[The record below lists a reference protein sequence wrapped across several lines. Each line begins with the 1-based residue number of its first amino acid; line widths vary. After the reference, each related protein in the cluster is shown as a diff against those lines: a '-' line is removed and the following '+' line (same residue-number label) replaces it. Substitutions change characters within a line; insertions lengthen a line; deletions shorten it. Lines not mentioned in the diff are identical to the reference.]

1 LILQP
6 TYRIE
11 NDRPVVH
18 LWGKLES
25 GESFLVRDD
34 RQRPHFFIPK
44 NEEGRA
50 RALGV
55 NAILPTPRLDLQG
68 EELLRVD
75 VARPS
80 DTPAL
85 RERLTK
91 AGVACLEADV
101 RFAMRYLIDR
111 QIKGAMRIHG
121 EPRKA
126 DGVAGRVLIFDNPE
140 IEPATAH
147 PRLTVLSLD
156 IETDPRTNRLL
167 SIALAGAGAEEVL
180 LLARSAGSHGGRRA
194 AAASTKPASNGE
206 GAADEIAPAG
216 AHLFAS
222 EADLVR
228 AFVRRM
234 HEIDPDV
241 ITGWNVIGFDLAFLQ
256 ARAEAH
262 GIPFEI
268 GRGSGAMRLSSTRDR
283 ANDGSFDQAAIPGRI
298 VLDGIRLLR
307 GAFIRMESYSLDFVS
322 RKVVGEGKTIEG
334 RDRVAEILRTWEE
347 DREAFVRYNLRDA
360 TLVLEILDKLDLVPL
375 AVERSLLT
383 GMPPD
388 RVSASVASFDFLYLS
403 ELAKRGLA
411 APSVGAFGAE
421 SDVFG
426 GTVLPPEAG
435 LFDNVLVFDF
445 KSLYPSIIR
454 TFEIDPLG
462 YLGSGPGRFENAV
475 IAPNGAAFRRHKGIL
490 SDLLDHLFEQREAA
504 KQRGDKVA
512 SYAIKI
518 LMNSFYGVLG
528 TPVCRFFNPKL
539 AAAITSFG
547 REILLWSKGLM
558 EAQGHAVLYG
568 DTDSLFVLS
577 GIADPAAAR
586 SRGNELAA
594 ILNIELE
601 RHVRETWGVE
611 SRLELEFERLYLRL
625 LFPRKRSGEGGAM
638 KHYVGLTE
646 ESGVIFTGMEV
657 VRRDWTDLAR
667 QVQRELYER
676 FFAGRAVEDYLSDT
690 VVALRAGELD
700 RALVYRKALRKEL
713 EDYTA
718 ATPPHVAAA
727 RKLKTEPGALIDYVI
742 TRNGPE
748 PAGERES
755 PLDYE
760 HYVDKQIR
768 PIATPILDLVGLRFE
783 KVIGDDTQL
792 ELF

>member
-1 LILQP
+1 MVRRGLILQP
-6 TYRIE
+6 TYRID
-11 NDRPVVH
+11 NDRAVVH

-68 EELLRVD
+68 GELLRVD
-75 VARPS
+75 VPRPS
-80 DTPAL
+80 DAPPL

-91 AGVACLEADV
+91 AGVQCLEADV

-111 QIKGAMRIHG
+111 QIKGALRIHG
-121 EPRKA
+121 EPRSIDA
-126 DGVAGRVLIFDNPE
+126 IDGGRVLVFDNPE
-140 IEPATAH
+140 VEPAIAR
-147 PRLTVLSLD
+147 PRLTVLSID

-167 SIALAGAGAEEVL
+167 SIALAGAGTEEVL
-180 LLARSAGSHGGRRA
+180 LLSLAHGEA
-194 AAASTKPASNGE
+194 
-206 GAADEIAPAG
+206 APAG
-216 AHLFAS
+216 ARLYAT
-222 EADLVR
+222 EADLLR
-228 AFVRRM
+228 TFVRRI

-241 ITGWNVIGFDLAFLQ
+241 ITGWNVIGFDLAFLER
-256 ARAEAH
+256 RAEAH

-268 GRGSGAMRLSSTRDR
+268 GRGPGVMRLSSTRDR
-283 ANDGSFDQAAIPGRI
+283 SNDGASYDQAAIPGRV
-298 VLDGIRLLR
+298 VLDGMRLLR
-307 GAFIRMESYSLDFVS
+307 GAFIRMESYSLDFVA
-322 RKVVGEGKTIEG
+322 RKVVGVGKTIEG
-334 RDRVAEILRTWEE
+334 RDRLAEILRTFEH

-360 TLVLEILDKLDLVPL
+360 TLVLEILDQLDLVPL

-403 ELAKRGLA
+403 ELSKRGLT
-411 APSVGAFGAE
+411 APSVGAYETE

-435 LFDNVLVFDF
+435 VFDNVLVFDF

-462 YLGSGPGRFENAV
+462 YLGSGPGRFEDAV
-475 IAPNGAAFRRHKGIL
+475 IAPNGAAFRRHKGVL
-490 SDLLDHLFEQREAA
+490 SELLDHLFEQREAA
-504 KQRGDKVA
+504 KKRGDKVA

-547 REILLWSKGLM
+547 REILLWSKALM
-558 EAQGHAVLYG
+558 EAQGYAVLYG

-577 GIADPAAAR
+577 GLADPKAAR
-586 SRGNELAA
+586 ARGNELAA
-594 ILNIELE
+594 LLNTELE
-601 RHVRETWGVE
+601 RHVRETWGVA

-676 FFAGRAVEDYLSDT
+676 FFAGREVEDYLAGT
-690 VVALRAGELD
+690 VVALRNGELD
-700 RALVYRKALRKEL
+700 RSLIYRKALRKDL
-713 EDYTA
+713 EEYTA
-718 ATPPHVAAA
+718 GTPPHVAAA
-727 RKLKTEPGALIDYVI
+727 RKLKSDPGALIDYVI

-748 PAGERES
+748 PAGERSS

-760 HYVDKQIR
+760 HYVEKQIR

>member
-1 LILQP
+1 MARRGLILQP

-11 NDRPVVH
+11 RDRPVVH

-25 GESFLVRDD
+25 GETFLVRDD
-34 RQRPHFFIPK
+34 RQRPHFFILRRD
-44 NEEGRA
+44 EARA
-50 RALGV
+50 RELGAA
-55 NAILPTPRLDLQG
+55 AILPTPRRDLQ
-68 EELLRVD
+68 EQELLRVE
-75 VARPS
+75 VAKPS

-85 RERLTK
+85 RDRLIA

-111 QIKGAMRIHG
+111 QIKGALRIHG
-121 EPRKA
+121 EPRA
-126 DGVAGRVLIFDNPE
+126 GDHAGPAGVLVFDNPE
-140 IEPATAH
+140 VEPAIAR
-147 PRLTVLSLD
+147 PRLTVLSID
-156 IETDPRTNRLL
+156 IETDPRSNRLL
-167 SIALAGAGAEEVL
+167 SIALAGPGLAEVMLWDRGAAGAGGGSSAPVEGP
-180 LLARSAGSHGGRRA
+180 AGSRLYA
-194 AAASTKPASNGE
+194 AES
-206 GAADEIAPAG
+206 
-216 AHLFAS
+216 
-222 EADLVR
+222 DLVR
-228 AFVRRM
+228 AFVRRLR
-234 HEIDPDV
+234 EIDPDV
-241 ITGWNVIGFDLAFLQ
+241 ITGWNVIGFDLAFLA

-268 GRGSGAMRLSSTRDR
+268 GRGPGAMVLSSNRDR
-283 ANDGSFDQAAIPGRI
+283 SSEGSYDQAAIPGRV
-298 VLDGIRLLR
+298 VLDGMRLLR

-322 RKVVGEGKTIEG
+322 RKVLGEGKTISG
-334 RDRVAEILRTWEE
+334 RDRVAEILRTFRE

-360 TLVLEILDKLDLVPL
+360 QLVLEILERLDLLVL
-375 AVERSLLT
+375 TVERSLLT

-403 ELAKRGLA
+403 ELSRRGLT
-411 APSVGAFGAE
+411 APSVGSYQAE

-426 GTVLPPEAG
+426 GTVLAPEPG

-462 YLGSGPGRFENAV
+462 YLGSGPGWFEDAV
-475 IAPNGAAFRRHKGIL
+475 VAPNGAAFRRRKGIL
-490 SDLLDHLFEQREAA
+490 SDLLDHLFANREAA
-504 KQRGDKVA
+504 KERGDQVA

-547 REILLWSKGLM
+547 REILLWSKALV
-558 EAQGHAVLYG
+558 ESQGHAVLYG

-577 GIADPAAAR
+577 GLADPAAAR
-586 SRGNELAA
+586 ERGEQLAA
-594 ILNIELE
+594 FLNSELE
-601 RHVRETWGVE
+601 RYVRDTWGV
-611 SRLELEFERLYLRL
+611 SSKLELELERLYLRL

-667 QVQRELYER
+667 QMQRELYER
-676 FFAGRAVEDYLSDT
+676 FFAGREVDDYLAQT
-690 VVALRAGELD
+690 VERLRAGDYD
-700 RALVYRKALRKEL
+700 RLLIYRKALRKEL
-713 EDYTA
+713 EEYTT

-727 RKLKTEPGALIDYVI
+727 RKLKAQPGALIDYVI

-748 PAGERES
+748 PASERSS

-768 PIATPILDLVGLRFE
+768 PIATPILDLTGKRFE

-792 ELF
+792 ELLF

>member
-1 LILQP
+1 MVRRGLILQP

-11 NDRPVVH
+11 HDRPVVH

-34 RQRPHFFIPK
+34 RQRPHFFIPRSAG
-44 NEEGRA
+44 ERA
-50 RALGV
+50 RELGV
-55 NAILPTPRLDLQG
+55 HAILPTPRRDLQG
-68 EELLRVD
+68 EELLRVE
-75 VARPS
+75 VARPP

-85 RERLTK
+85 RDRLIA
-91 AGVACLEADV
+91 AGIPCLEADV

-111 QIKGAMRIHG
+111 QIKGALRIHG
-121 EPRKA
+121 EPRRG
-126 DGVAGRVLIFDNPE
+126 DGVDLIFDNPE
-140 IEPATAH
+140 VEPAEAR

-156 IETDPRTNRLL
+156 IETDPRSNRLL
-167 SIALAGAGAEEVL
+167 SIALAGGARVALDHVASHGSPAHGARGGVEEVM
-180 LLARSAGSHGGRRA
+180 LLARGTTDS
-194 AAASTKPASNGE
+194 
-206 GAADEIAPAG
+206 APAG
-216 AHLFAS
+216 AHLYAT

-228 AFVRRM
+228 AFVRRLR
-234 HEIDPDV
+234 EIDPDV
-241 ITGWNVIGFDLAFLQ
+241 LTGWNVIGFDLAFLQ

-268 GRGSGAMRLSSTRDR
+268 GRGPGEMRLSSNRDR
-283 ANDGSFDQAAIPGRI
+283 ASEGSYDQAAIPGRV
-298 VLDGIRLLR
+298 VLDGMRLLR

-334 RDRVAEILRTWEE
+334 RDRVAEILRTFNE

-360 TLVLEILDKLDLVPL
+360 TLVLEILERLDLLPL
-375 AVERSLLT
+375 TVERSLLT

-388 RVSASVASFDFLYLS
+388 RVSAAVASFDFLYLS
-403 ELAKRGLA
+403 ELSKRGLA
-411 APSVGAFGAE
+411 APSVGSFESE
-421 SDVFG
+421 SDSFG
-426 GTVLPPEAG
+426 GTVLQPEPG
-435 LFDNVLVFDF
+435 LYDNVLVFDF

-462 YLGSGPGRFENAV
+462 YLGSGPGRYEDAV
-475 IAPNGAAFRRHKGIL
+475 IAPNGAAFRRRKGIL
-490 SDLLDHLFEQREAA
+490 SDLLDHLFERREAA
-504 KQRGDKVA
+504 KERGDKVA

-547 REILLWSKGLM
+547 RDILLWSKGLM

-577 GIADPAAAR
+577 GVADPAAAR
-586 SRGNELAA
+586 ARGEELAA
-594 ILNIELE
+594 FLNTELE
-601 RHVRETWGVE
+601 RHVRATWGVE

-625 LFPRKRSGEGGAM
+625 VFPRKRSGEGGAM

-676 FFAGRAVEDYLSDT
+676 FFAGRAVEDYLFDT
-690 VVALRAGELD
+690 VEALRAGRLD
-700 RALVYRKALRKEL
+700 RSLVYRKALRKEL
-713 EDYTA
+713 EDYTNS
-718 ATPPHVAAA
+718 TPPHVAAA
-727 RKLKTEPGALIDYVI
+727 RKLKAEPGALIDYVI

-768 PIATPILDLVGLRFE
+768 PIATPILDLVGQRFD